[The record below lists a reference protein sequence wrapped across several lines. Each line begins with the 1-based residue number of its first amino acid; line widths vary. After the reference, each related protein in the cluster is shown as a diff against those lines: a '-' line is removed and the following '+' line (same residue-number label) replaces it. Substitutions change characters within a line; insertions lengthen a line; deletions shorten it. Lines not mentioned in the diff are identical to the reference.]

1 MPTRK
6 QAAQEFV
13 KIWGNPSKGR
23 EDADRQSFWN
33 DLLQRV
39 YGITNCADY
48 IEYEKPVQVQAD
60 GKTTA
65 RRIDCYIPSTKVM
78 IEMKG
83 KHISDLSK
91 PLKQSGGDEL
101 TPYGQARRY
110 ANYLPN
116 SEQPRWIIV
125 SNFNE
130 FDIHDM
136 EDPLGDPKVIRLED
150 LPQKVK
156 ALEFLVNV
164 DQQKIINEKK
174 LSVDAGNLVAKIY
187 DELTK
192 AYAAGRGVDIND
204 PKIQQSLNM
213 LIVRLVFL
221 LYADDSNL
229 FAKENLFQ
237 HFIERRDPQDIRRGL
252 IELFKVLDQPE
263 EDRDPYLSDEFNQFA
278 YVNGGMFSN
287 ENIVI
292 PQFTDELKRLVV
304 EDAGA
309 GFNWSD
315 ISPTIFGA
323 VFESTLNPDTRRS
336 GGMHYTSIENIHK
349 VIDPLFLNDLHEKF
363 DKIQNMGNPNQRIRR
378 AREFREKLGKLA
390 FFDPACGS
398 GNFLTETYLSLRKM
412 ENECLRII
420 VGENLTLATS
430 NEYNPLVKIQNFYG
444 IEINDFAVAV
454 ARTAMWIAESQMWE
468 QTKDITYAN
477 QDFLPLD
484 SNDSIYEG
492 NALRMDWKSIV
503 EPYKLDYIMGNPP
516 FVGYSLQSEDQK
528 TDIKSIYVDKNGKP
542 LKYAGKIDYVAGWF
556 HKASQFI
563 QGTSIQ
569 VAFVSTNSI
578 TQGEQV
584 QYVWQSLYDQ
594 FKIKINFAYRTF
606 RWDNEA
612 SQKAH
617 VHVVIVGF
625 GLNDRPNKAL
635 FDENGQLQIV
645 NQINPYLVPLSNVFI
660 ASRSKPIN
668 DVSEMVYGSKPT
680 DGGNLLLNIDEY
692 RDLIAKEP
700 NAETVIRPFLGA
712 KEYINNQKRYC
723 IWTPGVNPSDLRK
736 LPLVMKRI
744 QAVHDF
750 RLDSK
755 KKTTR
760 ESADRAMEFQEIR
773 QPEAEY
779 IIVPRVSSERR
790 KYVPMG
796 YEDSRVIAGDSLLVI
811 PNATLYEFGV
821 LTSSIHMAWMRAVA
835 GRLEMRYRYSAKVVY
850 NNFPWPDP
858 APEQKEKITQTAQ
871 AILDARELYSDASL
885 ADLYDDASMPKE
897 LRQAHQAND
906 RAVMKAY
913 GLKSTTS
920 EAEIVQQ
927 LFKMYEKLTKQ
938 EN

>member
-1 MPTRK
+1 
-6 QAAQEFV
+6 
-13 KIWGNPSKGR
+13 
-23 EDADRQSFWN
+23 
-33 DLLQRV
+33 
-39 YGITNCADY
+39 
-48 IEYEKPVQVQAD
+48 
-60 GKTTA
+60 
-65 RRIDCYIPSTKVM
+65 
-78 IEMKG
+78 
-83 KHISDLSK
+83 
-91 PLKQSGGDEL
+91 
-101 TPYGQARRY
+101 
-110 ANYLPN
+110 
-116 SEQPRWIIV
+116 
-125 SNFNE
+125 
-130 FDIHDM
+130 
-136 EDPLGDPKVIRLED
+136 
-150 LPQKVK
+150 
-156 ALEFLVNV
+156 
-164 DQQKIINEKK
+164 
-174 LSVDAGNLVAKIY
+174 
-187 DELTK
+187 
-192 AYAAGRGVDIND
+192 
-204 PKIQQSLNM
+204 
-213 LIVRLVFL
+213 
-221 LYADDSNL
+221 
-229 FAKENLFQ
+229 
-237 HFIERRDPQDIRRGL
+237 
-252 IELFKVLDQPE
+252 
-263 EDRDPYLSDEFNQFA
+263 
-278 YVNGGMFSN
+278 MFSN

-292 PQFTDELKRLVV
+292 PQFTDELKRLIV

-309 GFNWSD
+309 GFDWSD

-323 VFESTLNPDTRRS
+323 VFESTLNPETRRS

-349 VIDPLFLNDLHEKF
+349 VIDPLFLNDLHEEF
-363 DKIQNMGNPNQRIRR
+363 DKIQNMGNSNQRINR
-378 AREFREKLGKLA
+378 AREFRQKLGKLA

-492 NALRMDWKSIV
+492 NALRMDWKTIV

-516 FVGYSLQSEDQK
+516 FVGYSLQSDDQK
-528 TDIKSIYVDKNGKP
+528 ADIKSIYVDKNGKP

-563 QGTSIQ
+563 QDTNIQ

-635 FDENGQLQIV
+635 FDENGQLQMV
-645 NQINPYLVPLSNVFI
+645 SQINPYLVPLSNVFI
-660 ASRSKPIN
+660 ASRSRPIN

-680 DGGNLLLNIDEY
+680 DGGNLLLSVDEY
-692 RDLIAKEP
+692 HDLIAKEP
-700 NAETVIRPFLGA
+700 NAETVLRPFLGA

-736 LPLVMKRI
+736 LPLVMERI

-796 YEDSRVIAGDSLLVI
+796 YEDSRVIARDSLLVI

-821 LTSSIHMAWMRAVA
+821 LTSNVHMAWMRAVA
-835 GRLEMRYRYSAKVVY
+835 GRLKSDYRYSAKIVY

-871 AILDARELYSDASL
+871 AILDARELYLDASL
-885 ADLYDDASMPKE
+885 ADLYDDTLMPNK

-913 GLKSTTS
+913 GLKSTIN

-938 EN
+938 EKVMSV